1 MHSLAWTRLNTEYFM
16 VRDAEIV
23 RLRGVFLLY
32 DPALRNHVEAPVSRA
47 ILRKDSLAID
57 LSLDGSSCD
66 VQLVPTASVAY
77 QGPWE
82 VPSSGRHGRLK
93 IIKFD
98 ETSLSTG
105 HTGYAV
111 SGFWTEGQDERFLIG
126 VLRRVPGF
134 GDETADE

>member
-1 MHSLAWTRLNTEYFM
+1 M
-16 VRDAEIV
+16 VGNAEIV

-32 DPALRNHVEAPVSRA
+32 DLTLRNHVEAPVSRA
-47 ILRKDSLAID
+47 LLRKDSLAID
-57 LSLDGSSCD
+57 LSLDGSSCG
-66 VQLVPTASVAY
+66 VTLVPAASVAY
-77 QGPWE
+77 QGSWE
-82 VPSSGRHGRLK
+82 VTSSGRQGMLR

-111 SGFWTEGQDERFLIG
+111 SGLWTEGQDERFLIG
-126 VLRRVPGF
+126 VLRSVPGF